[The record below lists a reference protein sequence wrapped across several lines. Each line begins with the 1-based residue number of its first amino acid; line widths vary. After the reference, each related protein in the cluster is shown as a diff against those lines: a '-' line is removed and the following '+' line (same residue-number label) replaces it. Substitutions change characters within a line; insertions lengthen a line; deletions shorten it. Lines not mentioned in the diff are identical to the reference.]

1 MKKDS
6 LQKRSKFF
14 VLQEFMK
21 SLLNFQ
27 KPLISNLIYYT
38 TALIAIGYV
47 LSFVCFLRLSIIYSE
62 WCSILL
68 FTDMTI
74 YKQTTFLSALN
85 WHLEEIVSQ

>member
-21 SLLNFQ
+21 SLLNLPETFNF
-27 KPLISNLIYYT
+27 NLIYYT

-47 LSFVCFLRLSIIYSE
+47 LSFCFLRLSIIYSE

-74 YKQTTFLSALN
+74 YKQTNFLTALN
-85 WHLEEIVSQ
+85 WHLEEIFSQ